1 MDRRKLLK
9 VIATGAMAAPAVM
22 AGCNTDDK
30 KNSPVNTE
38 PVFNLDR
45 NPDEVKHEKEV
56 LAREDVFTPAEMSTI
71 TILADIII
79 PKDAVS
85 GSASDAKVPE
95 FIAFIVK
102 DMPQHQIPLKGG
114 LRWLD
119 MQCLNRFEKAFA
131 HCSQEQQ
138 IQMVDRIAYPKKA
151 TAEMSQGVAFFNL
164 MRNLTAS
171 GFYTSQMGVKDIG
184 YAGNTPTQWNGVP
197 AEVLQQY
204 NQAYTQKEQDECIRF
219 DEK

>member
-30 KNSPVNTE
+30 KNSPVNAE

-56 LAREDVFTPAEMSTI
+56 LAREDVFTPAEMATI
-71 TILADIII
+71 TVLADIII

-85 GSASDAKVPE
+85 GSASEAKVPE

-102 DMPQHQIPLKGG
+102 DMPAHQIPMKGG

-131 HCSQEQQ
+131 HCSREQQ
-138 IQMVDRIAYPKKA
+138 IQMVDKIAYPKKA

-171 GFYTSQMGVKDIG
+171 GFYTSPMGVKDIG

-204 NQAYTQKEQDECIRF
+204 NQVYTQKELDECIRF